1 MNTASTYSNPTNF
14 PSDGSTTSNDGVSNP
29 PYLVQIHDTTL
40 RDGEQAAGVAFG
52 IKEKVT
58 IAKFLDDVG
67 VHELEVGIPAM
78 GHEEAEA
85 IAQIVRLGLRAQLT
99 GWNRAVI
106 SDVQASIAC
115 GLKRVHISIPVSD
128 IQINAK
134 FQGQWLRMLEKLRD
148 TITFA
153 VDHGLWVSVGGED
166 SSRADET
173 FLIDA
178 AQYAQEWG
186 ASRFRFCDT
195 VGIFDP
201 MMTYERVQRLVSNL
215 DIPVEM
221 HTHNDLGMAT
231 ANAIAG
237 IRAGAASVNTTV
249 NGLGERAG
257 NAAMEEV
264 VMTLKRIY
272 GIQPN
277 IDTKHLLE
285 LSRLVAK
292 ASNCPIPP
300 WKAVVGDNAFAHES
314 GIHAHGVLN
323 DPSTYEPFKPE
334 EVGWQRRL
342 VVGKHSGR
350 HLIQSI
356 LEQHGVLLNAQ
367 DSDSVLAAVRSWS
380 TRVKR
385 SLTEEELLSLVQ
397 T

>member
-1 MNTASTYSNPTNF
+1 
-14 PSDGSTTSNDGVSNP
+14 
-29 PYLVQIHDTTL
+29 
-40 RDGEQAAGVAFG
+40 
-52 IKEKVT
+52 
-58 IAKFLDDVG
+58 
-67 VHELEVGIPAM
+67 
-78 GHEEAEA
+78 
-85 IAQIVRLGLRAQLT
+85 
-99 GWNRAVI
+99 
-106 SDVQASIAC
+106 
-115 GLKRVHISIPVSD
+115 
-128 IQINAK
+128 
-134 FQGQWLRMLEKLRD
+134 
-148 TITFA
+148 
-153 VDHGLWVSVGGED
+153 
-166 SSRADET
+166 
-173 FLIDA
+173 
-178 AQYAQEWG
+178 
-186 ASRFRFCDT
+186 
-195 VGIFDP
+195 
-201 MMTYERVQRLVSNL
+201 RVQRLVSNL

-367 DSDSVLAAVRSWS
+367 DSDSVLA
-380 TRVKR
+380 
-385 SLTEEELLSLVQ
+385 
-397 T
+397 